1 MKCFCSVGILPL
13 IMFGNVLV
21 FADDSSADAE
31 NAERKPRA
39 QGFRPGDQQDGERR
53 LGQRRPGQFAGGFS
67 PEQMVARMIE
77 EFDADGDDKLNAEE
91 LQKMMMAMRE
101 RRGAGMQRRPGGQGR
116 PSPRE
121 TSASPGG
128 EQPQRPPTAE

>member
-1 MKCFCSVGILPL
+1 MKCLCSVSILAL
-13 IMFGNVLV
+13 FVFGNVAV
-21 FADDSSADAE
+21 FADDSSADEE
-31 NAERKPRA
+31 NAESKPRA
-39 QGFRPGDQQDGERR
+39 RFRPGDQQDSERR
-53 LGQRRPGQFAGGFS
+53 PGQRRPGQFAGGFS

-116 PSPRE
+116 PSPRD

>member
-1 MKCFCSVGILPL
+1 MKCFCSVSILAL
-13 IMFGNVLV
+13 IIGGNVSV
-21 FADDSSADAE
+21 FADDSSADGE
-31 NAERKPRA
+31 NTESKPRA
-39 QGFRPGDQQDGERR
+39 RFQSGDQQDSERR
-53 LGQRRPGQFAGGFS
+53 PGQRRPGQFAGGFS

-116 PSPRE
+116 PSPRDM
-121 TSASPGG
+121 SASPGG

>member
-1 MKCFCSVGILPL
+1 MKCFCSIS
-13 IMFGNVLV
+13 IFAIIIFGNVLV
-21 FADDSSADAE
+21 FADDSPADGG
-31 NAERKPRA
+31 NAESKPRA
-39 QGFRPGDQQDGERR
+39 QRIRPSDQQDGERR
-53 LGQRRPGQFAGGFS
+53 PGQRRPGQFAGGFS

-116 PSPRE
+116 PSPRD

-128 EQPQRPPTAE
+128 QQPQRPPAAE

>member
-1 MKCFCSVGILPL
+1 MKCFCSVSILAL
-13 IMFGNVLV
+13 IIGGNVTV
-21 FADDSSADAE
+21 FADDSSADGE
-31 NAERKPRA
+31 NTESKPRA
-39 QGFRPGDQQDGERR
+39 RFQSGDQQDSERR
-53 LGQRRPGQFAGGFS
+53 PGQRRPGQFAGGFS

-77 EFDADGDDKLNAEE
+77 EFDSDGDDKLNAEE

-101 RRGAGMQRRPGGQGR
+101 RRGAGMQRRLGGQGR
-116 PSPRE
+116 PSPRD

>member
-1 MKCFCSVGILPL
+1 ML
-13 IMFGNVLV
+13 GNVSV
-21 FADDSSADAE
+21 FADDSSADGE
-31 NAERKPRA
+31 NAESKPRA
-39 QGFRPGDQQDGERR
+39 RFRPGEQQDGERR
-53 LGQRRPGQFAGGFS
+53 PGQRRPGQFAGGFS

-77 EFDADGDDKLNAEE
+77 EFDADGDDKLNADE

-116 PSPRE
+116 PSPRD

-128 EQPQRPPTAE
+128 EQPQRPPAAD

>member
-1 MKCFCSVGILPL
+1 MKCLCSVSILAL
-13 IMFGNVLV
+13 FVFGNVAV
-21 FADDSSADAE
+21 FADDSSADGE
-31 NAERKPRA
+31 NAESKPRKR
-39 QGFRPGDQQDGERR
+39 FRPGDQQDSERR
-53 LGQRRPGQFAGGFS
+53 PGQRRPGQFAGGFS

-116 PSPRE
+116 PSPRD

>member
-1 MKCFCSVGILPL
+1 MKCLCSVSILAL
-13 IMFGNVLV
+13 FVFGNVAV
-21 FADDSSADAE
+21 FADDSSADEE
-31 NAERKPRA
+31 NAESKPRA
-39 QGFRPGDQQDGERR
+39 RFRPGDQQDSERSP
-53 LGQRRPGQFAGGFS
+53 GQRRPGQFAGGFS

-116 PSPRE
+116 PSPRD

>member
-21 FADDSSADAE
+21 FADDSSVDGE
-31 NAERKPRA
+31 NAESKPRA

-53 LGQRRPGQFAGGFS
+53 PGQRRPGQFAGGFS

-77 EFDADGDDKLNAEE
+77 EFDSDGDDKLNAEE

>member
-1 MKCFCSVGILPL
+1 MKCLCSVSILAL
-13 IMFGNVLV
+13 IVFGNVAV
-21 FADDSSADAE
+21 FADDSSADGE
-31 NAERKPRA
+31 NAESKPRTR
-39 QGFRPGDQQDGERR
+39 FRPGDQQDSERR
-53 LGQRRPGQFAGGFS
+53 PGQRRPGQFAGGFS

-116 PSPRE
+116 PSPRD

>member
-1 MKCFCSVGILPL
+1 MKYFCSTSILL
-13 IMFGNVLV
+13 LFLLGNVLV
-21 FADDSSADAE
+21 FADESSADGE
-31 NAERKPRA
+31 NAESKPRA
-39 QGFRPGDQQDGERR
+39 QRFRPGEQQDGERKP
-53 LGQRRPGQFAGGFS
+53 GQRRPGQFAGGFS
-67 PEQMVARMIE
+67 PEQMVSQMIE

-116 PSPRE
+116 PSPRD

-128 EQPQRPPTAE
+128 QQPQRPPAAE

>member
-1 MKCFCSVGILPL
+1 MKCLCSVSILAL
-13 IMFGNVLV
+13 FVFGNVAV
-21 FADDSSADAE
+21 FADDSSADGE
-31 NAERKPRA
+31 NAESKPRTR
-39 QGFRPGDQQDGERR
+39 FRPGDQQDSERR
-53 LGQRRPGQFAGGFS
+53 PGQRRPGQFAGGFS

-116 PSPRE
+116 PSPRD

>member
-1 MKCFCSVGILPL
+1 MKCFCSVSILAL
-13 IMFGNVLV
+13 IIGGNVSV
-21 FADDSSADAE
+21 FADDSSADGEAAE
-31 NAERKPRA
+31 SKPRA
-39 QGFRPGDQQDGERR
+39 QRFRPGDQQDSERR
-53 LGQRRPGQFAGGFS
+53 PGQRRPGQFAGGFS

-77 EFDADGDDKLNAEE
+77 EFDADGDEKLNAEE

-116 PSPRE
+116 PSPRD

>member
-1 MKCFCSVGILPL
+1 MKCFCSVSILAL
-13 IMFGNVLV
+13 IIGGNVSV
-21 FADDSSADAE
+21 FADDSSADGE
-31 NAERKPRA
+31 NAESKPRTR
-39 QGFRPGDQQDGERR
+39 FRPGDQQDSERIP
-53 LGQRRPGQFAGGFS
+53 GQRRPGQFAGGFS

-116 PSPRE
+116 PSPRD

-128 EQPQRPPTAE
+128 QQPQRPPAAE

>member
-1 MKCFCSVGILPL
+1 MKCFCSVGILAL

-21 FADDSSADAE
+21 FADDSSVDGE
-31 NAERKPRA
+31 NAESKPRA

-53 LGQRRPGQFAGGFS
+53 PGQRRPGQFVGGFR

-77 EFDADGDDKLNAEE
+77 EFDSDGDDKLNAEE

-116 PSPRE
+116 PSPRD

-128 EQPQRPPTAE
+128 EQPRRPPTAE